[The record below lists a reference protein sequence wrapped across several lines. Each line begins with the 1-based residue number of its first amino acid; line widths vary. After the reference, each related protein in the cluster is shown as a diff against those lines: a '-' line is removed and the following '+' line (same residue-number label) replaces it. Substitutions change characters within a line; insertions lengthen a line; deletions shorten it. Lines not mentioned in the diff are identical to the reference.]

1 MTSRRRGRRDVPIGS
16 EHRENR
22 SFSPALFAF
31 LRDLRQN
38 NDREWFKANKQR
50 YEAAV
55 LEPALEFIAD
65 FGPRLHRLS
74 PHFVADPRPV
84 GGSLFRIYRDT
95 RFSKDKTP
103 YKTATGIQFRHE
115 LAKSAHAPGFY
126 LHLEPRSV
134 FVGVG
139 IWRPDSATLAKIR
152 TAIVEK
158 PEEWTAVRSEAGL
171 GRAFELRGDS
181 LKRPPAGYD
190 AAHPLI
196 EDLKRKDFIAVSTLT
211 EKAVVSKGF
220 ADELERLFGSAA
232 PLARFVCAAMDA
244 PY

>member
-1 MTSRRRGRRDVPIGS
+1 MTSSDRAQ
-16 EHRENR
+16 R

-31 LRDLRQN
+31 LRDLREN
-38 NDREWFKANKQR
+38 NDRDWFKANRQR
-50 YEAAV
+50 YDEAV
-55 LEPALEFIAD
+55 LEPALAFIAD
-65 FGPRLHRLS
+65 FARRLHRLS

-84 GGSLFRIYRDT
+84 GGSLFRIHRDT

-139 IWRPDSATLAKIR
+139 IWRPDTATLAKIR
-152 TAIVEK
+152 AAIVEK
-158 PEEWTAVRSEAGL
+158 PEEWSAVRSTGGL
-171 GRAFELRGDS
+171 GRGFELRGES
-181 LKRPPAGYD
+181 LKRPPVGFD
-190 AAHPLI
+190 AAHPSI
-196 EDLKRKDFIAVSTLT
+196 DDLKRKDFIAVADLT
-211 EKAVVSKGF
+211 EKAVVAKGF
-220 ADELERLFGSAA
+220 ADDLEELFGSAS
-232 PLARFVCAAMDA
+232 PLARFVCAATGV

>member
-1 MTSRRRGRRDVPIGS
+1 MTRPASPS
-16 EHRENR
+16 TR

-31 LRDLRQN
+31 LRDLREN
-38 NDREWFKANKQR
+38 NDRDWFKANKPR

-55 LEPALEFIAD
+55 LHPALEFIAD
-65 FGPRLHRLS
+65 FAPYLHTIS

-103 YKTATGIQFRHE
+103 YKTSTGIQFRHE
-115 LAKSAHAPGFY
+115 LAKDAHAPGFY

-134 FVGVG
+134 FVAVG
-139 IWRPDSATLAKIR
+139 TWRPDSATLSKIR
-152 TAIVEK
+152 EAIVRD
-158 PEEWTAVRSEAGL
+158 PVRWAGIASDGSL
-171 GRAFELRGDS
+171 GNGFCLEGKS

-190 AAHPLI
+190 AEHPLI
-196 EDLKRKDFIAVSTLT
+196 GDLKRKDFIAVSKLT
-211 EKAVVSKGF
+211 EKAVASAGF
-220 ADELERLFGSAA
+220 AERLAGIFSGAS
-232 PLARFVCAAMDA
+232 PLVRFLCEATEA